1 MGRTGVTSLQRQCCR
16 QICRCGIAAA
26 EYAVQQLPVF
36 MAPAMLAAATRS
48 QLHDVASCIIS
59 NWPLPVLRIH
69 DVLQGEFF
77 DVLTVEMGFDI
88 ALFSAVTARKPS
100 CRLTT
105 LDLRGIRINRSFR
118 SLILQAWPLLSLD
131 KEQLNTAYLTQQI
144 IDTAD
149 ARLLELMERTW
160 QALSVDQSQVGRIS
174 FGRLLRQTNELPA
187 SAVLELRLNE
197 LLCHEQMK
205 NPKLAINLPEGT
217 QLDVKLDDVQFDAS
231 TAEYLDFLIISC
243 LHSLTSVHI
252 VPTSILLWSSPQTV
266 VDIANDIAVQSAK
279 VILEQRPHAGLSGLC
294 LHGIDLSLAWVTWQL
309 PRRWSCDWLTAIG
322 LRGCSLDISDG
333 ARPRGHGRRLRW
345 LIRLLS
351 SIPNLVTLD
360 LGDNYLADNL
370 GVILDTVRQPLE
382 RLRLA
387 SCDFTDADINSLVSS
402 RHMATLQ
409 VLNMKNCMS
418 GLHGDAQTMSRRLV
432 RSLHRCS
439 ALRSLD
445 FVDNSLT
452 DANELCMAFSSRC
465 WPKLESLDISGNP
478 VSDAEV
484 TRLVVS
490 ALASCCRVRRL
501 RLPIAS
507 IDGPGYGAF
516 VKVMDA
522 IAEAG
527 HRLNVRVQPHSQE
540 IVVFDANK
548 REDLFF

>member
-1 MGRTGVTSLQRQCCR
+1 L
-16 QICRCGIAAA
+16 
-26 EYAVQQLPVF
+26 
-36 MAPAMLAAATRS
+36 
-48 QLHDVASCIIS
+48 
-59 NWPLPVLRIH
+59 
-69 DVLQGEFF
+69 
-77 DVLTVEMGFDI
+77 
-88 ALFSAVTARKPS
+88 
-100 CRLTT
+100 
-105 LDLRGIRINRSFR
+105 
-118 SLILQAWPLLSLD
+118 
-131 KEQLNTAYLTQQI
+131 
-144 IDTAD
+144 
-149 ARLLELMERTW
+149 W
-160 QALSVDQSQVGRIS
+160 Q
-174 FGRLLRQTNELPA
+174 
-187 SAVLELRLNE
+187 
-197 LLCHEQMK
+197 
-205 NPKLAINLPEGT
+205 
-217 QLDVKLDDVQFDAS
+217 
-231 TAEYLDFLIISC
+231 
-243 LHSLTSVHI
+243 
-252 VPTSILLWSSPQTV
+252 
-266 VDIANDIAVQSAK
+266 
-279 VILEQRPHAGLSGLC
+279 GLSGLC
-294 LHGIDLSLAWVTWQL
+294 LHGIDLSLGWVTWTL
-309 PRRWSCDWLTAIG
+309 PRRWSCDWLTALG

-351 SIPNLVTLD
+351 SFPNLVTLD
-360 LGDNYLADNL
+360 LGDNYLANNL

-402 RHMATLQ
+402 RHMASLQ

-452 DANELCMAFSSRC
+452 DANELCTAFSTRC